1 VKPVATVVIPTRNR
15 GQRVGRAVAS
25 AQAQTVSDIEI
36 IVVDDASKDETATVL
51 DAIAAADSRVRVVRN
66 AEPGGA
72 AAARNRGLDEA
83 GSGFVAFLDDDDRW
97 LPHKLE
103 RQLALVRLRPELVLV
118 GCHHRMMAGNGV
130 PGPEFRG
137 PAEFTAD
144 DLRWANVLGSASNV
158 VVAAQRLRQQ
168 VRFATEFPAN
178 EDWDFYLSCNRRG
191 QAAIVHEVLCE
202 YTVHEGP
209 ERLTN
214 QLANRIAGYEL
225 VVARNRD
232 TMTPACI
239 AYHQARIAVQA
250 RTSKTQKLLRLLPNL
265 LRTSPPVVLRALVAE
280 SIEARVGRLTGD
292 PARPMRHLQ
301 RLVASTRG

>member
-15 GQRVGRAVAS
+15 GQRVGRAVTS
-25 AQAQTVSDIEI
+25 AQAQTVDDIEI
-36 IVVDDASKDETATVL
+36 VVVDDASTDETATVL

-66 AEPGGA
+66 VEPGGA

-103 RQLALVRLRPELVLV
+103 RQLALLSLHPDLVLV

-158 VVAAQRLRQQ
+158 VVAAQRLGEQ

-191 QAAIVHEVLCE
+191 PAAIVPEVLCE

-214 QLANRIAGYEL
+214 QLANRIVGYEL

-239 AYHQARIAVQA
+239 AYHQARIHVQA
-250 RTSKTQKLLRLLPNL
+250 RTSKAEKLRLLPNL

-280 SIEARVGRLTGD
+280 SVEARIGRLTGD

-301 RLVASTRG
+301 RLTESTRE